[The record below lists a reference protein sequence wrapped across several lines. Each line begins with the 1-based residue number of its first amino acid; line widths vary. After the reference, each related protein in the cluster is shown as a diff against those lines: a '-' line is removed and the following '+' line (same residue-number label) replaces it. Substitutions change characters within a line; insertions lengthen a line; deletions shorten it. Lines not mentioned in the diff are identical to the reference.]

1 MPYLEI
7 QNLTK
12 YFVEGV
18 PGNSALDGVNL
29 TLEAGESL
37 AICGASGAGKSTLLN
52 LIGGLERPNAGRVII
67 DGHDLSTLSETEEA
81 AFRSKSLGFVFQF
94 HHLLADFTILENVM
108 MPLLIQGRSQ
118 AEAKVAGLAILKRVG
133 LSGLEARFPRELS
146 GGEQQRA
153 AIARAVIHQPA
164 LILADE
170 PTGNLDDANGMVV
183 FDLLCELNH
192 VLRATLIVVTHH
204 DSFAEKLGKI
214 MRLEAGKIKSL
225 TQNNP
230 PANV

>member
-1 MPYLEI
+1 MPYLDI

-12 YFVEGV
+12 CFTEGV
-18 PGNSALDGVNL
+18 LGHPALDGVSL
-29 TLEAGESL
+29 RLEAGESL

-52 LIGGLERPNAGRVII
+52 LIGGLERPNAGRVVI
-67 DGHDLSTLSETEEA
+67 DGHDLATLSQTEEA

-94 HHLLADFTILENVM
+94 HHLLADFTTLENVM
-108 MPLLIQGRSQ
+108 MPLLIQGQPR
-118 AEAKVAGLAILKRVG
+118 AEAEIAGLAILKNVG

-153 AIARAVIHQPA
+153 AIARAVIHKPT

-170 PTGNLDDANGMVV
+170 PTGNLDDANGAVV
-183 FDLLCELNH
+183 FDLLCGLNH

-204 DSFAEKLGKI
+204 DSFAKKLGKI

-225 TQNNP
+225 TQNSP
-230 PANV
+230 PADV